1 MDFFESRQ
9 FLPLSHKGIDENI
22 ELDDAEHKTVHD
34 EFILSIEEILKIHFQ
49 LKKHELFPNIIVIPW
64 VFCKIH
70 TYQIKNNYKWRPS
83 AYKKFGVTC
92 ARLFEFC
99 LNILKI
105 DNECLSDAYL
115 KYDDKKYNDLIGYY
129 LGEINSLES
138 RGFNITDSKPKNRV
152 KFIDR
157 NCQIEVKFTSWKNIQ
172 AFGGKGNL
180 FIKYLRLDNA
190 TETSSRIYHGDDS
203 KGSGSKRG
211 GGGKNARTTFD
222 NEETDYSSALIK
234 KNKDYVSIEER
245 LEDVDK
251 EKLISSPLLN
261 NDAAQILGFVPASD
275 NSIIKKIKIAG
286 AISANIAKVNQKL
299 YSDYQ
304 VPNESLFSRFLKE
317 RILVKNSDAKME
329 HTLFMLSLLM
339 GINHIK
345 IVGSLMKVD
354 TEIVFNL
361 GKGTLIRE
369 LKSTSFAKSNKFT
382 KMYTD
387 AISGVP
393 KIKTFLP
400 SNISSLLKKLDF
412 QLKGYIE
419 SSVDIQD
426 ALDGFLDKNALL
438 KKSEFVFKGVSS
450 CDFNESVEK
459 YITIQKTNKVSI
471 EELNIDIFNTFFK
484 GINHKLQ
491 KFINDEV
498 KLFDKNIHILANALP
513 KIHHVYQNMSDRKK
527 QSSRIERS
535 FFYHVSKADEVKMC
549 YTSMPSTYIMQ
560 NTWYI
565 RLQEAL
571 RIKKELDVYT
581 GAKDYDVNETSK
593 KNIGSPFAVNP
604 GKVKNFF
611 QKLSNEIRTQ
621 NDEIIQD
628 NLRMVYIR
636 FALSILLGTRDF
648 SGSCDFSGYSS
659 YYNVLHLQ
667 EKAKDAYSSKRIIP
681 ICNVARE
688 FIELFY
694 TIKSKYSGMKGH
706 LPCLIVSKKRSIEI
720 VDMSKKNL
728 ISWIRENIDD
738 ENSIFLEHIP
748 LNFGRHII
756 KTSTLSYNIRDEF
769 IDALL
774 GHFVSG
780 TEDQGIYSTFDNQKY
795 LEDIKG
801 FLDYLSKKYLP
812 IYAIESIK

>member
-1 MDFFESRQ
+1 LESRQ
-9 FLPLSHKGIDENI
+9 YLPLSHKDIDKNI
-22 ELDDAEHKTVHD
+22 EFDNIKHKEVLT
-34 EFILSIEEILKIHFQ
+34 EFISDIEEILKINFQ
-49 LKKHELFPNIIVIPW
+49 LKDHKLFPNIIAIPW
-64 VFCKIH
+64 VFNKIYS
-70 TYQIKNNYKWRPS
+70 YQVKNNYKWKPS

-105 DNECLSDAYL
+105 DDKCLNDTYL
-115 KYDDKKYNDLIGYY
+115 KYNDEKYNDLIGYY

-138 RGFNITDSKPKNRV
+138 RGFNIIDIKPKNRV

-157 NCQIEVKFTSWKNIQ
+157 DCQIEVHYFSWKKVQTFSN
-172 AFGGKGNL
+172 KNNL
-180 FIKYLRLDNA
+180 FIKYLRLDD
-190 TETSSRIYHGDDS
+190 ESMTSSRIYHGDDS
-203 KGSGSKRG
+203 KGSGYRGG
-211 GGGKNARTTFD
+211 GGGKNERTPFD
-222 NEETDYSSALIK
+222 NEETDYSTALIK
-234 KNKDYVSIEER
+234 QNKDYVSTEER

-251 EKLISSPLLN
+251 EKLISSPLLS
-261 NDAAQILGFVPASD
+261 NDAARLLGFRPASD
-275 NSIIKKIKIAG
+275 NSIVKKIKISG
-286 AISANIAKVNQKL
+286 AISANIAKINQKL

-304 VPNESLFSRFLKE
+304 VPNKSLFSRFFKE
-317 RILVKNSDAKME
+317 RILAEINDEQME
-329 HTLFMLSLLM
+329 RTLFTLSLLM

-345 IVGSLMKVD
+345 IVSSLMKID

-361 GKGTLIRE
+361 KKGTLTRE

-382 KMYTD
+382 RKYTD

-400 SNISSLLKKLDF
+400 SNISFLLNKLDF

-419 SSVDIQD
+419 RSVDIQD
-426 ALDGFLDKNALL
+426 ALDCFLDKSLL
-438 KKSEFVFKGVSS
+438 IKKSEFVFKGVSS
-450 CDFNESVEK
+450 CHFRESVEK
-459 YITIQKTNKVSI
+459 YITIQNTDKVSI
-471 EELNIDIFNTFFK
+471 KELNIDIFNTFFK
-484 GINHKLQ
+484 NINQKLQ

-498 KLFDKNIHILANALP
+498 KLFNKNIHILANALP
-513 KIHHVYQNMSDRKK
+513 KIHRVYQDISDTREKNT
-527 QSSRIERS
+527 RTERS

-549 YTSMPSTYIMQ
+549 YTSMPSIYIMQ

-565 RLQEAL
+565 RLQETL
-571 RIKKELDVYT
+571 GIKKELDVYT
-581 GAKDYDVNETSK
+581 GTEDNNVNETSK
-593 KNIGSPFAVNP
+593 KNIGSPFTVSP
-604 GKVKNFF
+604 GKVKDFF

-648 SGSCDFSGYSS
+648 SGSCDFGGYSS
-659 YYNVLHLQ
+659 YFNVLHLQ

-681 ICNVARE
+681 VCDMARE

-706 LPCLIVSKKRSIEI
+706 SPCLIVSKESSIGF

-738 ENSIFLEHIP
+738 ESSMFMKYIP

-756 KTSTLSYNIRDEF
+756 KTSTLNYNIRDEF
-769 IDALL
+769 IDAFL

-795 LEDIKG
+795 LEDMKS
-801 FLDYLSKKYLP
+801 FLDYLGKKYLP
-812 IYAIESIK
+812 FYSIKSIE